1 VQLPLFSCAASEN
14 ASACFTLADVQ
25 QRPSEVPLVMA
36 DGLGVNSTALLTG
49 LFRAEVRPDLIL
61 FADTGSEKPET
72 YAYLDIRRHWL
83 RRVGFPDLIV
93 VRRRGVRVPDES
105 LEDQCLRTGTL
116 PSLAYGGKSCS
127 LKWKVAP
134 QDKFCNHWPPAVR
147 CWRSGQR
154 VIKAIGYDAGPSDGR
169 RIKEFRDP
177 KYCFWYPLREFGLD
191 RAACIDLIRSEG
203 LPVPC
208 KSACFF
214 CPATKKPE
222 LVQLHSLHPDL
233 LGRALAIER
242 KALPKLRSVQ
252 GLGRSFA
259 WASWLS
265 QQSNPT
271 PKEVASNGDSRTTL
285 LLPIGANGACA
296 TGR

>member
-1 VQLPLFSCAASEN
+1 MQLPLFSCAAPET
-14 ASACFTLADVQ
+14 ASAGVTLAEVQ
-25 QRPSEVPLVMA
+25 QRPSEVPLVIA
-36 DGLGVNSTALLTG
+36 DGLGVNSTALLIQLSRSG
-49 LFRAEVRPDLIL
+49 ICPDLIL

-72 YAYLDIRRHWL
+72 YAYLKLRRQWL

-134 QDKFCNHWPPAVR
+134 QDKFCNHWPPALR
-147 CWRSGQR
+147 CWQSRHH
-154 VIKAIGYDAGPSDGR
+154 VIKAIGYDAGPSDGL
-169 RIKEFRDP
+169 RIKEFHDP
-177 KYCFWYPLREFGLD
+177 KYRFWYPLREFGLD

-233 LGRALAIER
+233 LERALAIER

-259 WASWLS
+259 WTTWLS
-265 QQSNPT
+265 QQSNPNHQ
-271 PKEVASNGDSRTTL
+271 EVANNGHSRTTL
-285 LLPIGANGACA
+285 LLPGGANGAHA
-296 TGR
+296 I

>member
-1 VQLPLFSCAASEN
+1 VQQLPLFSCLS
-14 ASACFTLADVQ
+14 SAGSSICVTLAEVRR
-25 QRPSEVPLVMA
+25 RPPAVPLVIA
-36 DGLGVNSTALLTG
+36 DGIGVNSTALLIQ
-49 LFRAEVRPDLIL
+49 LSRAGVRPDLIL

-72 YAYLDIRRHWL
+72 YAYLDIRRNWL

-93 VRRRGVRVPDES
+93 VRRRSVRVPDQS

-134 QDKFCNHWPPAVR
+134 QDKFCNHWDPALQ
-147 CWRSGQR
+147 CWQSGQK

-177 KYCFWYPLREFGLD
+177 KYRFWYPLREFGLD
-191 RAACIDLIRSEG
+191 RTACIDLIRSEG
-203 LPVPC
+203 LPVPA

-222 LVQLHSLHPDL
+222 LVQLQIGYPDL
-233 LGRALAIER
+233 VKRAIAIEQR
-242 KALPKLRSVQ
+242 AKPKLRSVK
-252 GLGRSFA
+252 GLGRNFA
-259 WASWLS
+259 WAEWLDQQFEIEQAFKSALTSGPQFELCLHADSPVS
-265 QQSNPT
+265 QR
-271 PKEVASNGDSRTTL
+271 A
-285 LLPIGANGACA
+285 
-296 TGR
+296 

>member
-1 VQLPLFSCAASEN
+1 VI
-14 ASACFTLADVQ
+14 
-25 QRPSEVPLVMA
+25 A
-36 DGLGVNSTALLTG
+36 DGLGVNSTALLIQLSRSG
-49 LFRAEVRPDLIL
+49 IPPDLIL

-72 YAYLDIRRHWL
+72 YAYLKIRCRWL
-83 RRVGFPDLIV
+83 EHVGFPDLIV
-93 VRRRGVRVPDES
+93 VRRRGVRVPDQS

-134 QDKFCNHWPPAVR
+134 QDKFCNHWAPALR
-147 CWRSGQR
+147 CWQSGHR

-177 KYCFWYPLREFGLD
+177 KYRFWYPLREFGLD
-191 RAACIDLIRSEG
+191 RAACIHLIRSEG

-214 CPATKKPE
+214 CPAMKKPE
-222 LVQLHSLHPDL
+222 LFELHRSHPDL
-233 LGRALAIER
+233 LERALAVER
-242 KALPKLRSVQ
+242 SALPNLRSVR

-259 WASWLS
+259 WTSWLS
-265 QQSNPT
+265 QQLNPIH
-271 PKEVASNGDSRTTL
+271 KEVASNGDSRTAL
-285 LLPIGANGACA
+285 LLSVGANGTRAI
-296 TGR
+296 GR

>member
-1 VQLPLFSCAASEN
+1 VQQLPLFSCSLFHGASG
-14 ASACFTLADVQ
+14 AVTLAEVQ
-25 QRPSEVPLVMA
+25 RRPADVPLVVA
-36 DGLGVNSTALLTG
+36 DGLGVNSTALLIQLSRVG
-49 LFRAEVRPDLIL
+49 VRPDQIL

-72 YAYLDIRRHWL
+72 YAYLEIRQSWI

-93 VRRRGVRVPDES
+93 VRRRGVRVPDQS

-134 QDKFCNHWPPAVR
+134 QDKFCNHWEPALR
-147 CWRSGQR
+147 CWRSGRR

-177 KYCFWYPLREFGLD
+177 KYSFWYPLREFGLG

-203 LPVPC
+203 LAVPR
-208 KSACFF
+208 KSACYF

-222 LVQLHSLHPDL
+222 LVQLHEEHPDL
-233 LGRALAIER
+233 LERALAIER
-242 KALPKLRSVQ
+242 RALPNLRSVQ

-259 WASWLS
+259 WTAWLS
-265 QQSNPT
+265 QQTNPL
-271 PKEVASNGDSRTTL
+271 S
-285 LLPIGANGACA
+285 
-296 TGR
+296 

>member
-1 VQLPLFSCAASEN
+1 VI
-14 ASACFTLADVQ
+14 
-25 QRPSEVPLVMA
+25 A
-36 DGLGVNSTALLTG
+36 DGLGANSTALLIQLSRG
-49 LFRAEVRPDLIL
+49 GIRPDLIL

-72 YAYLDIRRHWL
+72 YAYIEIQRSWL

-93 VRRRGVRVPDES
+93 VRRRGVRVPDQT

-134 QDKFCNHWPPAVR
+134 QDKFCNRWEPALR
-147 CWRSGQR
+147 CWQSGQR
-154 VIKAIGYDAGPSDGR
+154 VVKAIGYDAGPSDGR

-177 KYCFWYPLREFGLD
+177 KYRFWYPLREFGLD
-191 RAACIDLIRSEG
+191 RAACIELIRSEG

-214 CPATKKPE
+214 CPAMKKPE
-222 LVQLHSLHPDL
+222 LVQLQRDHPDL
-233 LGRALAIER
+233 LERALEIEHR
-242 KALPKLRSVQ
+242 ALPNLRSVQ

-259 WASWLS
+259 WAAWLS
-265 QQSNPT
+265 QQPN
-271 PKEVASNGDSRTTL
+271 L
-285 LLPIGANGACA
+285 I
-296 TGR
+296 

>member
-1 VQLPLFSCAASEN
+1 
-14 ASACFTLADVQ
+14 
-25 QRPSEVPLVMA
+25 
-36 DGLGVNSTALLTG
+36 
-49 LFRAEVRPDLIL
+49 
-61 FADTGSEKPET
+61 
-72 YAYLDIRRHWL
+72 L

-93 VRRRGVRVPDES
+93 VRRRGVHVPDQT
-105 LEDQCLRTGTL
+105 LEDQCLRTSTL

-134 QDKFCNHWPPAVR
+134 QDKFCNHWPPALR
-147 CWRSGQR
+147 CSQSRHR
-154 VIKAIGYDAGPSDGR
+154 VIKAIGYDAGPSDCR
-169 RIKEFRDP
+169 RIKDFDDP
-177 KYCFWYPLREFGLD
+177 KYRFWYPLREFGLD
-191 RAACIDLIRSEG
+191 RAACIDLIRSEV
-203 LPVPC
+203 PVPC

-222 LVQLHSLHPDL
+222 LVQLLSEHPDL
-233 LGRALAIER
+233 LERALAIER
-242 KALPKLRSVQ
+242 KALPKLRSVH

-285 LLPIGANGACA
+285 LLPIGANGACV